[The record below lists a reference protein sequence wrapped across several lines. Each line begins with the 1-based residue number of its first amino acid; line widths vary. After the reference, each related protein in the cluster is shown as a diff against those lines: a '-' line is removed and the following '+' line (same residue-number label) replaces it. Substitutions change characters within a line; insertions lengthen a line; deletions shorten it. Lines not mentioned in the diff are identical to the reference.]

1 MENLYDKLPITIT
14 ESYVGYGK
22 DDLKEMT
29 KEELKQELKRTE
41 KEIQTCRDELNST
54 AINTPSFVLKER
66 IEDAIHYK
74 KKIEYALANF
84 SVKESVDTKNNH
96 RFKIYKKQLTDYDA
110 N

>member
-66 IEDAIHYK
+66 IG
-74 KKIEYALANF
+74 F
-84 SVKESVDTKNNH
+84 SV
-96 RFKIYKKQLTDYDA
+96 FIYIPEKSSSLVSTTIA
-110 N
+110 